1 MLQLLQRSRQAVHRN
16 CKKEIIYIK
25 PFHGGD
31 LGCTNVMY
39 IDTYVRITIGK
50 LNEIQNKSVKFLIY
64 NLKNF

>member
-1 MLQLLQRSRQAVHRN
+1 MFQLLQRSRQTVHRN

-25 PFHGGD
+25 TFRGGD
-31 LGCTNVMY
+31 LGRTNVMY
-39 IDTYVRITIGK
+39 IDTYVRITIEK